1 MDNTLGYLHAPFYRS
16 RARWAAP
23 TPQNPMTPRSGTL
36 LCTMGLC
43 LGVQAMEP
51 GCGGTDTV
59 AAVVQYGDNKL
70 LEGGESLTDE
80 RLDQL
85 LDSLCALPDAPADMI
100 RDLELFKRIRSLDEN
115 GITAMIDSLF
125 ELDIVPYALVNEIN
139 LYASQMPTAAEVR
152 GGFALPWYSGLDH
165 PADEIYG
172 AWNTT
177 NPNAYGPLPG
187 AMDSVVLVQLT
198 DQEELC
204 GFSMPIHGVV
214 TSRFGWRNGR
224 PHNGVDIDLQ
234 VWDTVRT
241 MFPGVVRFS
250 GTYGGFGRL
259 VVVRHYNGL
268 ETFYAH
274 LHRLKVTPGQHV
286 DAGQLLGLGG
296 NSGHSTGS
304 HLHFEV
310 RFKGVPVDAGRFI
323 DLRNGE
329 LLCDTLV
336 LAKTRWS
343 YAAYPLGTTFHT
355 VRKGDHLSG
364 IADLYGIGIQHLCE
378 LNGITRRS
386 MLRVG
391 QQLLIAAR

>member
-1 MDNTLGYLHAPFYRS
+1 MINRNVLLIPTMAIGLLGSADAM
-16 RARWAAP
+16 ARRGA
-23 TPQNPMTPRSGTL
+23 SG
-36 LCTMGLC
+36 
-43 LGVQAMEP
+43 
-51 GCGGTDTV
+51 GGADTV
-59 AAVVQYGDNKL
+59 SAVVRYGDEML
-70 LEGGESLTDE
+70 LEGGEALTDE
-80 RLDQL
+80 RLDHL
-85 LDSLCALPDAPADMI
+85 LDSLCALPDAPEDMI
-100 RDLELFKRIRSLDEN
+100 RELELFKRIRSLDEDA
-115 GITAMIDSLF
+115 ILAMIDSLF
-125 ELDIVPYALVNEIN
+125 ELDTVPYALVNEIN
-139 LYASQMPTAAEVR
+139 LYASQMPTAAEVA
-152 GGFALPWYSGLDH
+152 GGFALPWYKDMAH

-172 AWNTT
+172 TWNST
-177 NPNAYGPLPG
+177 NPNAYGPELSR
-187 AMDSVVLVQLT
+187 ADSVVLVQLT
-198 DQEELC
+198 DEDALC
-204 GFSMPIHGVV
+204 GFCMPIEGVV
-214 TSRFGWRNGR
+214 TSRFGWRDGR

-274 LHRLKVTPGQHV
+274 LHRLKVTAGQQV
-286 DAGQLLGLGG
+286 DAGDLVGLGG
-296 NSGHSTGS
+296 SSGHSTGS

-310 RFKGVPVDAGRFI
+310 RFKGVPIDAGRFV

-329 LLCDTLV
+329 LLGDTLV

-355 VRKGDHLSG
+355 VRKGDHLSS
-364 IADLYGIGIQHLCE
+364 IADLYGIGIQELCE
-378 LNGITRRS
+378 LNGISRRS